1 MTVLPRPSRALIP
14 ALIPA
19 LLLTGL
25 LAGCASPNK
34 PAAPP
39 AAEAPAAAPAA
50 TKAPPA
56 KPGEV
61 VGYMTRIMQEAS
73 GTPQGMGLLPTAEGE
88 AQAALKYSAAITT
101 QPEKL
106 EWMQDHAAYLLHTL
120 DPATG
125 KPGDSE
131 LGYGLIPAIKG
142 IITNAG
148 LIAGSTDAT
157 DVIRGQA
164 RQVVASAET
173 ALERAVKLKLLAEAI
188 LNAKDAKSAAAY
200 AHTVTTDT
208 PRIIDGFDA
217 NGDGRLASDG
227 SEGGLTAIG
236 GVMVSMGEAKG
247 LSF

>member
-1 MTVLPRPSRALIP
+1 MTVLPRPCRALIP
-14 ALIPA
+14 TLIPA

-25 LAGCASPNK
+25 LAGCASPTK

-39 AAEAPAAAPAA
+39 AAEAPATAPAA

-73 GTPQGMGLLPTAEGE
+73 GTPQGLGLLPTAEGE
-88 AQAALKYSAAITT
+88 AQAALKYSAALST
-101 QPEKL
+101 QPDKL
-106 EWMQDHAAYLLHTL
+106 DWMHDQAAYLLHTL
-120 DPATG
+120 DPSTG

-142 IITNAG
+142 IITNGG
-148 LIAGSTDAT
+148 LIAGSSDAT
-157 DVIRGQA
+157 ETIRAQA
-164 RQVVASAET
+164 RQVVASAEN
-173 ALERAVKLKLLAEAI
+173 ALERSVKLKLLAEAI
-188 LNAKDAKSAAAY
+188 LNARDAKSAAAY
-200 AHTVTTDT
+200 ARTATTDA
-208 PRIIDGFDA
+208 PKIVDGADA
-217 NGDGRLASDG
+217 NGDGRLAPDG